1 MAWEDRRSYRDPI
14 RPTGRYWAVLNG
26 TLPLMPVRGI
36 RIQVHSTFLFS
47 AALILGIGPMRHYPW
62 QSRVE
67 CVAALFVAAA
77 CHELAHLRGRRWA
90 GEAGSDQI
98 VLTPIGGMPAVA
110 SRWRLPSLIGLI
122 AGPAASLLLCTVCL
136 AGLHFSHPGEWNPA
150 HLISPT
156 FTRWSDP
163 AFHLGWLYAVSFLL
177 LAINLLPIYPLD
189 LGQVCHVVLARRRG
203 FEASVRFVC
212 ASSIVG
218 GVVLAVVGVL
228 MQNWLVLLSAITCLF
243 FAVGLFV
250 RWTREVS
257 GTVEL
262 SEGLDDPYMT
272 GLVVTEPRPAR
283 SRRRLSRWAVRRLRR
298 MARQEELDQLHVD
311 KILAKVS
318 KHGMKSLTWGERRAL
333 HCATSR
339 QRFGDAEE
347 AP

>member
-14 RPTGRYWAVLNG
+14 RPAGRYWAVLNG

-36 RIQVHSTFLFS
+36 RVQVHSTFLFS
-47 AALILGIGPMRHYPW
+47 AALILGIGPGRHYPW

-67 CVAALFVAAA
+67 CVGALLVAAV

-98 VLTPIGGMPAVA
+98 VLTPVGGMPAIA
-110 SRWRLPSLIGLI
+110 SRWRLPSI
-122 AGPAASLLLCTVCL
+122 AGLLAGPSASFLLCAVCL

-150 HLISPT
+150 HLGLHT
-156 FTRWSDP
+156 FRQWSELS
-163 AFHLGWLYAVSFLL
+163 FHLSWLYSVSFLL
-177 LAINLLPIYPLD
+177 LVINLLPIFPLD
-189 LGQVCHVVLARRRG
+189 FGQVLHALLARHRG
-203 FEASVRFVC
+203 FEASVRFIC

-218 GVVLAVVGVL
+218 ALILAVVGVV
-228 MQNWLVLLSAITCLF
+228 MQNWLVVISGLTCLF

-250 RWTREVS
+250 RWTWEVS

-262 SEGLDDPYMT
+262 AEGLDDPYMS
-272 GLVVTEPRPAR
+272 GMAAAEPRPVR
-283 SRRRLSRWAVRRLRR
+283 SRRRLSRWTVRRLRR

-318 KHGMKSLTWGERRAL
+318 KHGIKSLTWGERRAL
-333 HCATSR
+333 YRATSR

-347 AP
+347 KG